1 MTTYRSGFHSE
12 IIREWWQALTE
23 KRSAETTAENA
34 PRRFVFDRGPR
45 ARLRRST
52 GLNDVAQEPAVWTLV
67 ERLKL
72 PDSEDSA
79 VLLVAAVL
87 AHVKE
92 DAKDGRSLA
101 YLLGV
106 GPAGKGE
113 ASKLSELRFQRLM
126 RAELP
131 DDFVQQLR
139 RALAI
144 GGHRADVAVLANDLL
159 AWSRE
164 RRFLDRTSSGMKFRW
179 ARDFY
184 LKRGD
189 GALLAGA
196 DATAPAAETADSQA
210 I

>member
-1 MTTYRSGFHSE
+1 MTTYRTSYHSE
-12 IIREWWQALTE
+12 IVRAWWQALTE
-23 KRSAETTAENA
+23 KSSGDATGENA
-34 PRRFVFDRGPR
+34 HFGFFFDRGPR

-52 GLNDVAQEPAVWTLV
+52 DLDDVAQEPAVWTLV

-106 GPAGKGE
+106 GPAGKDEGG
-113 ASKLSELRFQRLM
+113 KLSELRFQRLM
-126 RAELP
+126 RADAP

-144 GGHRADVAVLANDLL
+144 GGHRADVAVLADDLL

-164 RRFLDRTSSGMKFRW
+164 RRFTDRRSGGMKFRW

-184 LKRGD
+184 LKRAD
-189 GALLAGA
+189 GALLGGTDGA
-196 DATAPAAETADSQA
+196 APAAGSADSQSV
-210 I
+210 